1 MNPIR
6 TIKYFLKKKLRV
18 RVWKFDRGT
27 TITGKNFFISTDK
40 HRWYIFPTI
49 EIDYRPWGNLN
60 GPKYLVFFYWLNILI
75 RNE

>member
-6 TIKYFLKKKLRV
+6 TIKYFLKKKLKV

-40 HRWYIFPTI
+40 HRWYVFPTI
-49 EIDYRPWGNLN
+49 EIDYRPWNLN
-60 GPKYLVFFYWLNILI
+60 GSKYLVFFYWLNLLI